1 MLREV
6 NDWPKVTELLS
17 DRSTILT
24 QVFCLCAVSAAPRLH
39 QLSSSHEH
47 VQKSFGQL
55 FFNSKGAKAITVA
68 SQWLVGDYFCKWLL
82 TEESLLCVCVC
93 VFTAQTNTMG
103 SPQQA
108 TKAKGYCSSQGH
120 EQFFYSRVI
129 YFHKIHGKL
138 NDIGSSLAFDFFPLH
153 ALSPES
159 SSSNLSYPLY
169 YFHRCILIEG
179 TKCKFSKHQH

>member
-93 VFTAQTNTMG
+93 VCSQPRPIQWDLPSRLQRPKAIALPKAMSNSFTRESFTFIRFTVNSMTQVALLHLT
-103 SPQQA
+103 
-108 TKAKGYCSSQGH
+108 
-120 EQFFYSRVI
+120 F
-129 YFHKIHGKL
+129 
-138 NDIGSSLAFDFFPLH
+138 SLYMP
-153 ALSPES
+153 
-159 SSSNLSYPLY
+159 
-169 YFHRCILIEG
+169 
-179 TKCKFSKHQH
+179 